1 MTGRPPKKRR
11 VKFEPKAVY
20 FKPRAIPL
28 SNIREVELKMDEM
41 EAIRLCDL
49 KNISQNEAAEKM
61 KISQSTLQRIL
72 DRARKKIA
80 EGLIKGKAL
89 KIIKEE

>member
-1 MTGRPPKKRR
+1 MVGRPPKKRR
-11 VKFEPKAVY
+11 VNFEPKAVY
-20 FKPRAIPL
+20 FKPRAVPL

-49 KNISQNEAAEKM
+49 KNISQNEAAKKM

-80 EGLIKGKAL
+80 EGLVMGKAL
-89 KIIKEE
+89 KIIKE

>member
-1 MTGRPPKKRR
+1 MAGRPPKKRR
-11 VKFEPKAVY
+11 VNFEPKAVY

-28 SNIREVELKMDEM
+28 SKIREVELKMDEM

-49 KNISQNEAAEKM
+49 KNISQNEAAKKM

-80 EGLIKGKAL
+80 EGLVMGKAL
-89 KIIKEE
+89 KIIKE